1 MRWGHSRKSLNS
13 VWNIAKVFP
22 EKVTFNLVLEREVV
36 SRQRRRHMSSIKAKM

>member
-1 MRWGHSRKSLNS
+1 MLQGYSRKNLNS
-13 VWNIAKVFP
+13 AWNIVKVFP